1 MNMKT
6 WKVSTRLYTAF
17 GVVLAF
23 LMASTWLGISKM
35 QDINQR
41 LHEISDVNNVESD
54 LLYKMKSSLYE
65 RRIGVRNLIIL
76 TDMPSMQKEVDAI
89 KLQERDYA
97 EAKTKLGQMF
107 ATLPSTTERERV
119 AFAGLERV
127 EAPAVAT
134 MAKVAKLGL
143 ENAAEQATK
152 VMITEM
158 TPAQAALA
166 TALNEFIALEDKL
179 NDEAIADANAAYTSA
194 LYTLIGMGVAATL
207 VGAGLVFVITRQLVG
222 QLGGEPNDVTHIV
235 EQIAAGNL
243 SVAVE
248 TRPGDNH
255 SLLFA
260 IRSMRDSLAKIVRG
274 VRENSEGVAAAS
286 AQIAQGNS
294 DLSSRTEEQASALEQ
309 TASSMEQLGST
320 VRQNAD
326 NAKQANQLALSASTV
341 ATQGGDVVG
350 QVVDTMKGINESS
363 RKIGDIIS
371 VIDGIAFQTN
381 ILALNAAVEAA
392 RAGEQGRGFA
402 VVASEVRSLAQRSA
416 EAAKEIKTLISV
428 SVERVGQG
436 TVLVD
441 QARTT
446 MTEIVG
452 SIRRVADIM
461 GEISAASNEQS
472 AGVNQVGEA
481 VTQMDQATQQNAA
494 LVEESAA
501 AAESLKSQAQQLV
514 QSVASFQLG
523 GERSHAAPQPAAK
536 APAAKP
542 AASIERRGPDR
553 AKNVV
558 RPKFDAGLGG
568 PDKAEKKAAPATP
581 SQSVPPPAAEALT
594 GTDDWASF

>member
-1 MNMKT
+1 MKN
-6 WKVSTRLYTAF
+6 WKVSTRLYAAF

-23 LMASTWLGISKM
+23 LMISTWLGISRM
-35 QDINQR
+35 QNINER
-41 LHEISDVNNVESD
+41 LHEIADINDVETA
-54 LLYKMKSSLYE
+54 LLHKMKSALYE
-65 RRIGVRNLIIL
+65 RRIITRNIIVV
-76 TDMPSMQKEVDAI
+76 TDASDMQREVENMKVQEGIYTDA
-89 KLQERDYA
+89 KA
-97 EAKTKLGQMF
+97 KLGQML
-107 ATLPSTTERERV
+107 ATLQNTTAEEKT
-119 AFAGLERV
+119 AFANLDKY
-127 EAPAVAT
+127 EAPANAA

-143 ENAAEQATK
+143 ANANEEATK
-152 VMITEM
+152 VMFSEVK
-158 TPAQAALA
+158 PAQAVWA
-166 TALNEFIALEDKL
+166 TALIDFVALEEKL
-179 NDEAIADANAAYTSA
+179 NDAAIANANTAYQSA
-194 LYTLIGMGVAATL
+194 LYTLIALGAAAT
-207 VGAGLVFVITRQLVG
+207 VIGATLAFFITRQLVG
-222 QLGGEPNDVTHIV
+222 QLGGEPNEVTHIV
-235 EQIAAGNL
+235 EEIAAGNL
-243 SVAVE
+243 SIAAE
-248 TRPGDNH
+248 TRPGDQQ

-260 IRSMRDSLAKIVRG
+260 VKSMRDSLAEIVRG
-274 VRENSEGVAAAS
+274 VRNNSEGVAVAS
-286 AQIAQGNS
+286 AQIAQGNN
-294 DLSSRTEEQASALEQ
+294 DLSSRTEEQASALEE
-309 TASSMEQLGST
+309 TAASMEQLGST

-326 NAKQANQLALSASTV
+326 NAKQANQLAMSASTV

-350 QVVDTMKGINESS
+350 RVVDTMKGINESS

-428 SVERVGQG
+428 SVERVDQG
-436 TVLVD
+436 TELVD

-472 AGVNQVGEA
+472 AGVTQVGEA

-514 QSVASFQLG
+514 QSVASFKLG
-523 GERSHAAPQPAAK
+523 GQSHAAVRTANPSPATKPVDKAA
-536 APAAKP
+536 APA
-542 AASIERRGPDR
+542 ERRSPDR

-558 RPKFDAGLGG
+558 RPKFASATTSAK
-568 PDKAEKKAAPATP
+568 PEPKADPVSPA
-581 SQSVPPPAAEALT
+581 QSVPVAAEALT
-594 GTDDWASF
+594 GSDDWTSF